1 MSYLIAGIFLI
12 NTGITVGLVALFR
25 YEADRKLAD
34 LRDEHYTLILELA
47 RQRGRD
53 KAELNFLRSNNAS
66 R

>member
-1 MSYLIAGIFLI
+1 MEYLVLGFFLI
-12 NTGITVGLVALFR
+12 NTGITVGLVSIFR
-25 YEADRKLAD
+25 FEADRKLAN

>member
-1 MSYLIAGIFLI
+1 MMALIAGIFLL

-34 LRDEHYTLILELA
+34 LRDEHFTLILELA

-53 KAELNFLRSNNAS
+53 KTELNFLRSNNAS